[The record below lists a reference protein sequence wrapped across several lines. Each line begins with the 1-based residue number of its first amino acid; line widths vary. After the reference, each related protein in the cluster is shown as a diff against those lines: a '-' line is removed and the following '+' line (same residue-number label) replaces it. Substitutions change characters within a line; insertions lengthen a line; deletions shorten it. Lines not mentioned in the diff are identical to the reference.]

1 MMIRR
6 QMSITGDERRRA
18 KIGITGGSVR
28 TEETMTDAIT
38 TRRSWLS
45 PAS

>member
-1 MMIRR
+1 MIRR

-18 KIGITGGSVR
+18 KIGITDGSVR
-28 TEETMTDAIT
+28 TEETMDAT
-38 TRRSWLS
+38 TARRFWLS